1 MYYSKRGSEGVA
13 VPRNYS
19 GSLFRVVD
27 ESDRTPPDR
36 DPMDRD
42 PPERK
47 NSENAGAECRACT
60 GACKKDDGGL
70 VTLSH
75 IFSGISVEELLLV
88 GLMTVIHRDDPDD
101 PILLVLLVLL
111 MAR

>member
-27 ESDRTPPDR
+27 ESERNAA
-36 DPMDRD
+36 
-42 PPERK
+42 ERK
-47 NSENAGAECRACT
+47 MPEPTESERGKEENKHSES
-60 GACKKDDGGL
+60 GL

-111 MAR
+111 MAK